1 MIRKLF
7 RKKSSRLERM
17 DAQISV
23 KYDLSHER
31 DCDINFA
38 EVKQRAIADD
48 ISKKGMKLT
57 VTPIFDKELI
67 RQVKKQDTFF
77 FVEFSLPPDNIA
89 LSTVSKLCWV
99 KNDMKHFPAV
109 TEIGLEFVDLSAE
122 DKVIINRYIVRKKKE
137 RT

>member
-57 VTPIFDKELI
+57 VTPIFDKKLI

-77 FVEFSLPPDNIA
+77 FVEFSLPPDNIP
-89 LSTVSKLCWV
+89 VSAVGKLCWV
-99 KNDMKHFPAV
+99 KNDMKPFPAV
-109 TEIGLEFVDLSAE
+109 TEIGLEFIDLSAE
-122 DKVIINRYIVRKKKE
+122 DKVIISRYIVRKKKE
-137 RT
+137 QS